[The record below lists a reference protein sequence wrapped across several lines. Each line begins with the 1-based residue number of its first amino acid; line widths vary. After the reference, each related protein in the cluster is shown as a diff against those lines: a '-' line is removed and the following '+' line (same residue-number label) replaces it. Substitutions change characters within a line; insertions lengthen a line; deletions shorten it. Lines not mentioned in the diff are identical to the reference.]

1 MFSESLLI
9 TNNCR
14 RKDAQAFT
22 GGRFGIL
29 HEFVSYP
36 VHISSALNIE
46 PSVIR
51 YFIFQ
56 NPHYLTTA
64 EGAEKCKLETDPLVK
79 WDFVKMGTEHGEV
92 FRRKYLN
99 FFFLV

>member
-1 MFSESLLI
+1 MFSERLHI
-9 TNNCR
+9 TNHR
-14 RKDAQAFT
+14 FRKDAQPFA
-22 GGRFGIL
+22 GGCFGIFN
-29 HEFVSYP
+29 EFVSYP
-36 VHISSALNIE
+36 VHVPSSLNIE

-64 EGAEKCKLETDPLVK
+64 EGAEKRKLETDPLVK

-92 FRRKYLN
+92 FRRKYLD
-99 FFFLV
+99 FLFLI